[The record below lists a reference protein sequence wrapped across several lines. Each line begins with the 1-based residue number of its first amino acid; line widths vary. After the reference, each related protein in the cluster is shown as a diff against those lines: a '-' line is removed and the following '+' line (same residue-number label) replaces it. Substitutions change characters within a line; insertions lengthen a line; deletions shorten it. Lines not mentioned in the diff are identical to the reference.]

1 MIVKD
6 WKVSGISWLLCAL
19 LACSAQDGRG
29 QYRVHLSDQASSSER
44 PGAGQSSC
52 TVWRAQSGARGL
64 LLLQTPLLLDFPSC
78 QPPLKPVLLGTHGQQ
93 NAAARP
99 LFALS
104 PSCPC
109 PLPPA
114 PALAEMPPASAQM
127 QLALP
132 SNHHIALP
140 PHFLQR

>member
-78 QPPLKPVLLGTHGQQ
+78 QPPLKTGLAWDAW
-93 NAAARP
+93 AAKCGGEAFIRALTP
-99 LFALS
+99 LPLPLA
-104 PSCPC
+104 SCPC
-109 PLPPA
+109 L
-114 PALAEMPPASAQM
+114 S
-127 QLALP
+127 
-132 SNHHIALP
+132 
-140 PHFLQR
+140 